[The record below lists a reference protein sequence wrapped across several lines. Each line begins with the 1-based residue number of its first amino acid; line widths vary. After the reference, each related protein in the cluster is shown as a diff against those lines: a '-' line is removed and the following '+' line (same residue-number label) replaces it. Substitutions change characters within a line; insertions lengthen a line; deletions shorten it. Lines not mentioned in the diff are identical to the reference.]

1 MANFLNE
8 IKDNFSSITDKNQ
21 ILNAGVDKQRTAF
34 LKGLKSTSSG
44 QKEDP
49 TYTGFRIMFD
59 FGYGGLVDPSTF
71 LPISPLL
78 SKGKFNDG
86 KTMKNDG
93 ATDFF
98 HLSRQKMNI
107 GEYPNYTEAMHYMTA
122 EGFLRER
129 RSASENGEYGGSVD
143 NTGRVITGGD
153 SDRFQ
158 SGISHRAAALSSF
171 RNLLTSINEKSP
183 WFIQSIS
190 GLDKVLSV
198 DQQRQI
204 DGTKGREQRS
214 GTLTFECMDSID
226 LRINA
231 MAELY
236 RKATYDYQYHR
247 QLIPDNLRKFRMYII
262 VTEIRQIDLQKNLAD
277 VLNPFNFP
285 GVRNAVD
292 SIRDIAQSAGIL
304 KTTSPESKN
313 PKTDLE
319 SFVKSFERMEPYI
332 LIYQLDLC
340 EFNFDQS
347 YPFTTLNNSVGP
359 GAAAVKNTFK
369 IHVGAAK
376 EYKLQYNILSDL
388 IKNESTFSPIL
399 IQDSWNLVGSHMLQS
414 GGGINNNLNVFKKL
428 ASNFITNSVASVVQ
442 QQVSPIVTK
451 QLLGNAYGF
460 RLSDAIRSLNSVQD
474 LVSGIK
480 EVKDPFGDYRPQ
492 SRGLGGPNERQYPT
506 VKEDVY
512 PNNNPNNAI
521 GSAQGNVFP
530 KTPTTNISGSAI
542 SDDVYLNSPGKDL
555 GLPARSYPVIK
566 DDEYRRV
573 GGDTDNTELGVPD
586 RVYPAIKEDIYS
598 KTPGEDLGLPRR
610 IYNTIKDD
618 LYSQTPGKDLGVPDR
633 KYASIKEDVYR
644 NSDIKYPDIKEKVYT
659 PDQRIDSELKDDV
672 YPNSEV
678 EYGSIKETVYTK
690 DQPNTENLS
699 NQDIYNESPGKD
711 LGLPKRL
718 YPEIK
723 ENAYKKGS

>member
-8 IKDNFSSITDKNQ
+8 IKDNFRSVTDPNQ
-21 ILNAGVDKQRTAF
+21 ILNKGVDKQRTAF

-71 LPISPLL
+71 LPVSPLL

-86 KTMKNDG
+86 KTMKDDG

-98 HLSRQKMNI
+98 HLSRQNMNI
-107 GEYPNYTEAMHYMTA
+107 GEFPNYTENIHYMTA

-129 RSASENGEYGGSVD
+129 RSAMENGEYGGSTD
-143 NTGRVITGGD
+143 NTGRKIVGGD

-158 SGISHRAAALSSF
+158 SGVSHRAAALSSF
-171 RNLLTSINEKSP
+171 RNLLSSINEKSP
-183 WFIQSIS
+183 WFIQSIG
-190 GLDKVLSV
+190 GLDKILGV

-204 DGTKGREQRS
+204 ESAKGREQRS
-214 GTLTFECMDSID
+214 GVLTFECMDSID

-247 QLIPDNLRKFRMYII
+247 QLLPDNLRKFRMYII

-277 VLNPFNFP
+277 VLNPFNLP

-292 SIRDIAQSAGIL
+292 SIRDIAQSSGIL
-304 KTTSPESKN
+304 KTASPESTNAKA
-313 PKTDLE
+313 DLE

-340 EFNFDQS
+340 EFNFDQA

-359 GAAAVKNTFK
+359 GAPPVKNTFK
-369 IHVGAAK
+369 VHVGSVK

-388 IKNESTFSPIL
+388 IRNESTFSPIL
-399 IQDSWNLVGSHMLQS
+399 IQDSWNLAGSHMLQPGS
-414 GGGINNNLNVFKKL
+414 GINNNLNVFKKL

-460 RLSDAIRSLNSVQD
+460 RLSDAVRSLNSVQD
-474 LVSGIK
+474 LVTGIK
-480 EVKDPFGDYRPQ
+480 EMKDPFGDYKPQ
-492 SRGLGGPNERQYPT
+492 SRGLGGPTERQYPT
-506 VKEDVY
+506 VNQDVY
-512 PNNNPNNAI
+512 PDNNPNNAI
-521 GSAQGNVFP
+521 GAGQGNVFP
-530 KTPTTNISGSAI
+530 RPGVPGSLGP
-542 SDDVYLNSPGKDL
+542 DDVYADSPGKDL
-555 GLPARSYPVIK
+555 GLPDRIYGKIK
-566 DDEYRRV
+566 EDEYRRV
-573 GGDTDNTELGVPD
+573 GGDRDNTELGVPD
-586 RVYPAIKEDIYS
+586 RVYPTIKEDIY
-598 KTPGEDLGLPRR
+598 KRVPGEDLGLPKR
-610 IYNTIKDD
+610 IYTTLKDD
-618 LYSQTPGKDLGVPDR
+618 EYSQTPGRDLGVPDR
-633 KYASIKEDVYR
+633 KYASIKDDIYKNEQ
-644 NSDIKYPDIKEKVYT
+644 IKYGVIKERSY
-659 PDQRIDSELKDDV
+659 SEEPGIPEDLKSDV
-672 YPNSEV
+672 YPNSEI
-678 EYGSIKETVYTK
+678 EYPSIKETLYTSDQTDPKTTSGEDVYA
-690 DQPNTENLS
+690 N
-699 NQDIYNESPGKD
+699 SPGKD

-718 YPEIK
+718 YPTIED
-723 ENAYKKGS
+723 NAYKQGS

>member
-8 IKDNFSSITDKNQ
+8 LKDNFSSVTDPNQ
-21 ILNAGVDKQRTAF
+21 ILNKGVDKQRTAF

-71 LPISPLL
+71 LPVSPLL
-78 SKGKFNDG
+78 SKGKNNDG
-86 KTMKNDG
+86 KTMRDDG

-98 HLSRQKMNI
+98 NLSRQNMNI
-107 GEYPNYTEAMHYMTA
+107 GEFPNYTENMHYMTA

-129 RSASENGEYGGSVD
+129 RSAAENGENGGSVD
-143 NTGRVITGGD
+143 NTGKKIMGGD

-158 SGISHRAAALSSF
+158 SGVSHRAAALSSF
-171 RNLLTSINEKSP
+171 RNLLSSINEKSP
-183 WFIQSIS
+183 WFIQSIA
-190 GLDKVLSV
+190 GLDRVLGV

-204 DGTKGREQRS
+204 EGAKGREQRS
-214 GTLTFECMDSID
+214 GVLTFECMDSID

-247 QLIPDNLRKFRMYII
+247 QLLPDNLRKFRMYII

-277 VLNPFNFP
+277 VLNPFNLP
-285 GVRNAVD
+285 GVRSAFESV
-292 SIRDIAQSAGIL
+292 RDIAQSAGIL
-304 KTTSPESKN
+304 KTASPESTN
-313 PKTDLE
+313 AKTDLE

-359 GAAAVKNTFK
+359 GAPPVKNTFK
-369 IHVGAAK
+369 VHVGSAK

-388 IKNESTFSPIL
+388 MRNESTFAPIL

-414 GGGINNNLNVFKKL
+414 GGNINNNLNVFKKL

-460 RLSDAIRSLNSVQD
+460 RLSDAVRSLNSVQD

-480 EVKDPFGDYRPQ
+480 EMKDPFGDYRPQ

-506 VKEDVY
+506 VNQDVY
-512 PNNNPNNAI
+512 PDNNPNNSI
-521 GSAQGNVFP
+521 GAGQGNVFP
-530 KTPTTNISGSAI
+530 PPSSPGSPGQN
-542 SDDVYLNSPGKDL
+542 DVYPTNPGKDL
-555 GLPARSYPVIK
+555 GLPTRVYPILK
-566 DDEYRRV
+566 DDEYRHI
-573 GGDTDNTELGVPD
+573 GGDLDNNDLGVPT
-586 RVYPAIKEDIYS
+586 RVYTNIKDDVYS
-598 KTPGEDLGLPRR
+598 KNPGEDLGLPKR
-610 IYNTIKDD
+610 IYTSNNDD
-618 LYSQTPGKDLGVPDR
+618 LYSQTPGKDLGLPDR
-633 KYASIKEDVYR
+633 KYPAMKEDVYS
-644 NSDIKYPDIKEKVYT
+644 NNGIKYGSIDENAYPEETRLKE
-659 PDQRIDSELKDDV
+659 ELKSDV
-672 YPNSEV
+672 YPNDDIKYS
-678 EYGSIKETVYTK
+678 SIDERLYAE
-690 DQPNTENLS
+690 DQKPNSDLS
-699 NQDIYNESPGKD
+699 NQDVYANSPGKD

-718 YPEIK
+718 YPSI
-723 ENAYKKGS
+723 ENNVYKQGS